1 VPKIGVATQTSSP
14 EALVDADLDTL
25 VTALYVK
32 IDDALG
38 KDRRP
43 GHPVR
48 LTQSE
53 LVCLAVVQ
61 ALLGFHSE
69 HRWIRFAICHL
80 RHAFPYLPHQPG
92 CNKRLR
98 AALPLVK
105 QVIRDLATDSD
116 FWFDDV
122 WIADSTPVE
131 CGRSR
136 PAVKRS
142 EMAGWANYGYCA
154 SHSRWFWG
162 LRLYL
167 ITTPAGMPILWALA
181 DPKTG
186 EREVLA
192 AMLDVEPQLTTS
204 RPGLILITGKG
215 FAGRV
220 TEAGLAARG
229 TILLRPA
236 RKDEIARHGEPLLK
250 SVRQLIESVN
260 DTLKGQLD
268 LEAHGGRTFEGVA
281 IRVAQRILA
290 MAAAIWHNNK
300 TRQPVTRSLIAYDH

>member
-1 VPKIGVATQTSSP
+1 M
-14 EALVDADLDTL
+14 DADLDTL

-32 IDDALG
+32 IDDMLV

-43 GHPVR
+43 GHPAR
-48 LTQSE
+48 LSQPE
-53 LVCLAVVQ
+53 LVCLAVAQ

-69 HRWIRFAICHL
+69 HRWIRFALCHL
-80 RHAFPYLPHQPG
+80 RGAFPYLPHQPG
-92 CNKRLR
+92 YNKRLR

-105 QVIRDLATDSD
+105 QVIRDLAADSD
-116 FWFDDV
+116 FWFDNV

-167 ITTPAGMPILWALA
+167 ICTPAGMPILWALA

-192 AMLDVEPQLTTS
+192 AMLDVEPQLAAS
-204 RPGLILITGKG
+204 RPGLILITDKG
-215 FAGRV
+215 FAGR
-220 TEAGLAARG
+220 A
-229 TILLRPA
+229 
-236 RKDEIARHGEPLLK
+236 D
-250 SVRQLIESVN
+250 
-260 DTLKGQLD
+260 
-268 LEAHGGRTFEGVA
+268 
-281 IRVAQRILA
+281 
-290 MAAAIWHNNK
+290 
-300 TRQPVTRSLIAYDH
+300 RS